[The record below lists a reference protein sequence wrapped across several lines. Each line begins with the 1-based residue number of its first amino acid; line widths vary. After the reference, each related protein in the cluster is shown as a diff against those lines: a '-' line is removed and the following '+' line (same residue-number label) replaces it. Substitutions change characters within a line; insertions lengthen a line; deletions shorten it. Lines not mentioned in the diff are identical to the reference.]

1 MKIHKGDNVKVL
13 SGKDR
18 GKTGKVLQVLT
29 SDERIVVENVNRR
42 KKNVRPKREGE
53 KGQIVEFN
61 APMHVSNAQVICPKC
76 GKPNRTGRTPSV
88 AGKKWRVCR
97 KCKEKF

>member
-18 GKTGKVLQVLT
+18 GKTGKILQVLT
-29 SDERIVVENVNRR
+29 SDEKVIVENINMR

-61 APMHVSNAQVICPKC
+61 APLHVSNVQIVCPKC
-76 GKPNRTGRTPSV
+76 GKPNRVGRTRIE

-97 KCKEKF
+97 KCHEKF

>member
-18 GKTGKVLQVLT
+18 GKTGKILQVLT
-29 SDERIVVENVNRR
+29 NDEKVIVENINLR

-61 APMHVSNAQVICPKC
+61 APMHISNVQLVCPKC
-76 GKPNRTGRTPSV
+76 GKPNRVGRTQIE

-97 KCKEKF
+97 KCHEKF